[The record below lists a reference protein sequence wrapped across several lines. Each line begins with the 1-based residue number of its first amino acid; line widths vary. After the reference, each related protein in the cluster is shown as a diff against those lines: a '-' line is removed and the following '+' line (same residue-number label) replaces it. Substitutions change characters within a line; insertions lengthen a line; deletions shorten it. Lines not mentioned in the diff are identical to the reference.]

1 MSGSLDFERGK
12 RVMRTWPLW
21 LAHRGITVGR
31 GFIASVEV
39 TGRLV
44 AHQDSTGI
52 WLEGVTP
59 AGLVLDAGASSI
71 ADVQPLL
78 RATLVGALGVFAKD
92 AGSFGEFRDAVQ
104 AFLSTTDEAALEEW
118 REAVERVRSTQ
129 ERPDG
134 LDIWPADRETSVRV
148 AEMAVED
155 LTPAETTPPTDYLRT
170 AA

>member
-1 MSGSLDFERGK
+1 MLQEGQMA
-12 RVMRTWPLW
+12 MRTWPLW
-21 LAHRGITVGR
+21 LAHRGVTVGR
-31 GFIASVEV
+31 GFIAGVEV

-71 ADVQPLL
+71 EEVQPLL
-78 RATLVGALGVFAKD
+78 REALVGALDVFAND
-92 AGSFGEFRDAVQ
+92 AASFGEFRDAVQ
-104 AFLSTTDEAALEEW
+104 AFLSATDEAALEEW
-118 REAVERVRSTQ
+118 RGAVERVRSTQ

-134 LDIWPADRETSVRV
+134 LDVWSADRETSVSI

-155 LTPAETTPPTDYLRT
+155 LTPVETAPPADYLRT

>member
-1 MSGSLDFERGK
+1 
-12 RVMRTWPLW
+12 MRTWPLW
-21 LAHRGITVGR
+21 LSHRGSTVGR
-31 GFIASVEV
+31 GFIAGVEV

-71 ADVQPLL
+71 ADVRPLL
-78 RATLVGALGVFAKD
+78 RETLVGALDVFAKD
-92 AGSFGEFRDAVQ
+92 AGSFAEFRDAVQ
-104 AFLSTTDEAALEEW
+104 AFLSATDEAALEEW
-118 REAVERVRSTQ
+118 RGAVERVRSTQ

-134 LDIWPADRETSVRV
+134 LDVWSADRETSVSV

-155 LTPAETTPPTDYLRT
+155 LMPSGTTLPTDYLRT

>member
-1 MSGSLDFERGK
+1 MLLRKG
-12 RVMRTWPLW
+12 RVAMRTWPLW
-21 LAHRGITVGR
+21 LAHRGVTVGR
-31 GFIASVEV
+31 GFIANVEL

-71 ADVQPLL
+71 EEVQPLL
-78 RATLVGALGVFAKD
+78 RETLVGALNVFAKD

-118 REAVERVRSTQ
+118 REAVDRVRSTR
-129 ERPDG
+129 ERPGG
-134 LDIWPADRETSVRV
+134 LDVWSADRETSVSV
-148 AEMAVED
+148 AETLV
-155 LTPAETTPPTDYLRT
+155 R
-170 AA
+170 

>member
-1 MSGSLDFERGK
+1 MLEEGRMA
-12 RVMRTWPLW
+12 MRTWPLW
-21 LAHRGITVGR
+21 LAHRGVTVGR
-31 GFIASVEV
+31 GFIANVEL

-44 AHQDSTGI
+44 AHQDSTGT

-78 RATLVGALGVFAKD
+78 RETLVGALDVLAKD

-104 AFLSTTDEAALEEW
+104 AFLSATDEAAFEEW
-118 REAVERVRSTQ
+118 RGAVERVRRTQ

-134 LDIWPADRETSVRV
+134 LDVWSADRETSVSV
-148 AEMAVED
+148 AEMALGD
-155 LTPAETTPPTDYLRT
+155 LTPVETTPPTDYLRT

>member
-1 MSGSLDFERGK
+1 
-12 RVMRTWPLW
+12 MRTWPLW
-21 LAHRGITVGR
+21 LAHRGVTVGR
-31 GFIASVEV
+31 GFIAKVEL

-71 ADVQPLL
+71 EEVQPLL
-78 RATLVGALGVFAKD
+78 RETLAGALNVFAKD
-92 AGSFGEFRDAVQ
+92 AGSFGEFRDTVQ
-104 AFLSTTDEAALEEW
+104 AFLGTTDEAALEEW
-118 REAVERVRSTQ
+118 REAVERVRSTR
-129 ERPDG
+129 ERPGG
-134 LDIWPADRETSVRV
+134 LEVWSADRETSVSV

-155 LTPAETTPPTDYLRT
+155 LTPVETTPPTDYLRT